1 MDVASIMTIA
11 SAVGTG
17 VGGFIGGRMSG
28 RTSASQ
34 IATDTVELLQAQIEA
49 FKEDKERRELEILDL
64 TQRVAVLEG
73 LVTQRAPVEELTN
86 RVTMVKEVVDRVAMK
101 VGA

>member
-1 MDVASIMTIA
+1 MDVASILTIA

-34 IATDTVELLQAQIEA
+34 IAADTVDMLQVQIEA

>member
-1 MDVASIMTIA
+1 MDVASILTIA

-34 IATDTVELLQAQIEA
+34 IASDTVDMLQVQIEA